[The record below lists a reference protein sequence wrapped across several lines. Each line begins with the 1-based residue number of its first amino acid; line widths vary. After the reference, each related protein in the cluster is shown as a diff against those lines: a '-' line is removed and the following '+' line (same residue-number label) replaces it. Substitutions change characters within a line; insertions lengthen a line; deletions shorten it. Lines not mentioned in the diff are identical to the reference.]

1 VKTKLMLTL
10 AGSALAIV
18 ALAGCSSPT
27 TAPPAD
33 DSGSTSA
40 PSDQPAAALDATT
53 VTTSLGEIV
62 VDGQGMT
69 AYYFDKDTPD
79 SGSSACTDA
88 CATLW
93 PAIESSSETP
103 NIEGITGEVATITG
117 VDGGNQITINGRPI
131 YTYAQDA
138 APGDVNGQGF
148 KDVWWVVSPSGEEL
162 KAPAGDSGY

>member
-1 VKTKLMLTL
+1 MKTKLMLTL

-27 TAPPAD
+27 TPPAG

-40 PSDQPAAALDATT
+40 PSDAPATGVDATT
-53 VTTSLGEIV
+53 ATSSLGEIV

-69 AYYFDKDTPD
+69 AYYYDKDIAD
-79 SGSSACTDA
+79 SGSSACMDA
-88 CATLW
+88 CAALW

-103 NIEGITGEVATITG
+103 KIEGITGEVATITG

-148 KDVWWVVSPSGEEL
+148 GGVWWVISPSGEEVE
-162 KAPAGDSGY
+162 APATGTGY